1 MHLNDL
7 HYIFP
12 THPVLLTDGPGDPLT
27 KSPVELHRFP
37 MPPLLIPP
45 IPTAEAVKFCIFGCL
60 GDGDGAGDIE
70 WLLIESECSEP
81 FEWWIAFCAR
91 LLALAV
97 DMFRDGELVTR
108 DGTRP
113 KRFSSTLELTEMGMK
128 GFSGYDF
135 EVVPGWVLTSS
146 DGIPRKPETFAG
158 HYGTAV

>member
-1 MHLNDL
+1 MI
-7 HYIFP
+7 YITFS

-37 MPPLLIPP
+37 MPPLPTPP

-70 WLLIESECSEP
+70 WLLIESECREP
-81 FEWWIAFCAR
+81 LEWWIAFCAR
-91 LLALAV
+91 LLAFAV

-113 KRFSSTLELTEMGMK
+113 KRFSSTLELTEIECHGLV
-128 GFSGYDF
+128 GDF
-135 EVVPGWVLTSS
+135 KTFWCCHTPG
-146 DGIPRKPETFAG
+146 DGIPRKPKTLAG
-158 HYGTAV
+158 HHGTAV